1 MRKSV
6 YKFVYWKKTRSC
18 WYANVK
24 GVQQYH
30 KDERA
35 AAKAAD
41 LILIA
46 QGREPVNVLKR
57 KTHTQ

>member
-1 MRKSV
+1 MPKSI
-6 YKFVYWKKTRSC
+6 YKFVYWRADKQS

-57 KTHTQ
+57 KL

>member
-1 MRKSV
+1 MLKSV
-6 YKFVYWKKTRSC
+6 YKFVRWRADKRR
-18 WYANVK
+18 WVADVK

-30 KDERA
+30 TDERS

-46 QGREPVNVLKR
+46 QGREPVNILKR
-57 KTHTQ
+57 KQ

>member
-1 MRKSV
+1 M

-57 KTHTQ
+57 KP